1 MDYDKIIAA
10 TTKAVQEAV
19 DRNKAKKPVGR
30 PSSRKKLLTLRL
42 EQEIVDYY
50 REVGQAND
58 RGWLQEVND
67 TLKRSMLTRKQWA
80 KQREANG

>member
-1 MDYDKIIAA
+1 MNE
-10 TTKAVQEAV
+10 TV
-19 DRNKAKKPVGR
+19 KKPVGR

-42 EQEIVDYY
+42 EQEIVDFY
-50 REVGQAND
+50 REVGQANSN
-58 RGWLQEVND
+58 GWLQEVND